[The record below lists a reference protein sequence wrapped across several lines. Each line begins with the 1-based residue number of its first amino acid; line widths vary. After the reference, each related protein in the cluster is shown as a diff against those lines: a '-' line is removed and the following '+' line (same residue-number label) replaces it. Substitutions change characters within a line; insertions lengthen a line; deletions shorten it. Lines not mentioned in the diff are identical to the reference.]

1 MVSCTRASGSARRR
15 GCVEVVVRRTVVL
28 PRFGAVLAAAGV
40 VGAALVGCSSG
51 ADPAA
56 ANSVPK
62 TELEKDIFGRLGKAG
77 QTPQTV
83 TCAQNLAR
91 TVGDTARCEVLLSG
105 ADGFGV
111 VVTAVKV
118 DGDAVGYTMI
128 PAVSKEQL
136 EQVVAKTVAPKPGAG
151 VDSVSCRSGLDGK
164 QGAQTHCDVTAN
176 GVTSPRTVIVT
187 TVEGLKMNFTVL
199 RVLEKAQVESSL
211 IDQIAV
217 KLGRRPDSADCTG
230 DLAGQVGYSTTC
242 KVVAGS
248 ESQDF
253 TVTVTEA
260 NGERIVF
267 DYRPAA

>member
-1 MVSCTRASGSARRR
+1 M
-15 GCVEVVVRRTVVL
+15 RRTVVL
-28 PRFGAVLAAAGV
+28 PRFGAVVAAAAV
-40 VGAALVGCSSG
+40 AGAALVGCSSG

-56 ANSVPK
+56 TNSVPK
-62 TELEKDIFGRLGKAG
+62 TELEKDIFDRLGKAG

-91 TVGDTARCEVLLSG
+91 KVGDSARCEVLLSG

-118 DGDAVGYTMI
+118 DGDTVGYTMI
-128 PAVSKEQL
+128 PAVSKQQL
-136 EQVVAKTVAPKPGAG
+136 EQVVAKTVSPNPGAG

-164 QGAQTHCDVTAN
+164 QGAQTRCEVTVN

-187 TVEGLKMNFTVL
+187 TVAGLKMNFSVL

-211 IDQIAV
+211 VDQIAV
-217 KLGRRPDSADCTG
+217 QLGRRPDSADCTS
-230 DLAGQVGYSTTC
+230 DLAGKIGYTTTC
-242 KVVAGS
+242 TVVAGA
-248 ESQDF
+248 ETQDF